1 MHQTLTEPFQRVK
14 SSLRCVDIIV
24 GKSSHG
30 LQLNRYSGCQ
40 KCSAEP
46 RPCQSAGLT
55 RRGRRAQRWWSI
67 VYCVRG
73 VLCVFSQCAAKGHS
87 VSEVSAVNGG
97 RGTPSTA
104 GRRLPPIEST
114 EAECSG
120 ARQDGGLKALSLVHC
135 LRVAPGFLATRSD
148 CSDPARREKEST
160 KALVFLS

>member
-1 MHQTLTEPFQRVK
+1 MGLIETPLSKDAPDADRAVSACQ

-55 RRGRRAQRWWSI
+55 QRGRRAQRWRSI

-73 VLCVFSQCAAKGHS
+73 VLCVFSQCAAKGRS
-87 VSEVSAVNGG
+87 VSEVSTMNGG

-104 GRRLPPIEST
+104 GRRLPPLR
-114 EAECSG
+114 AL
-120 ARQDGGLKALSLVHC
+120 RQN
-135 LRVAPGFLATRSD
+135 APGLDKTGG
-148 CSDPARREKEST
+148 
-160 KALVFLS
+160 